1 MRITNYVTSM
11 ATPVQFRA
19 ASQTVRQPIG
29 VNGGAQMPITHEI
42 NISVRGAAS
51 VSQVAAQT
59 QVR

>member
-1 MRITNYVTSM
+1 M

-42 NISVRGAAS
+42 YISVRGAAS

-59 QVR
+59 QVG